1 MFRFRQVTIEG
12 FGHYVVRD
20 VGGEIYNLRTMKLVK
35 GWVNESGYRRVEL
48 RNGKKRS
55 LQYIHR
61 LVALAFVPND
71 QPFEKGEVNHL
82 DRDRYNCD
90 AVNLEWV
97 TKQDNLEYRWNHALK
112 QFDVIDH
119 SEEEEPEY
127 EEPPK
132 IENETPF

>member
-1 MFRFRQVTIEG
+1 
-12 FGHYVVRD
+12 
-20 VGGEIYNLRTMKLVK
+20 MKLVK

-82 DRDRYNCD
+82 
-90 AVNLEWV
+90 
-97 TKQDNLEYRWNHALK
+97 TG
-112 QFDVIDH
+112 ID
-119 SEEEEPEY
+119 
-127 EEPPK
+127 
-132 IENETPF
+132 TTAMQ